1 MSRTGGTLRRWS
13 GAQFRVGGRFKRWD
27 GTVFHAGGT
36 MRRWTGSGWA
46 PPALDDDTTAFLTA
60 TGITDNTIT
69 AATDV
74 LVRALKDAGLWTK
87 LKAIYPF
94 VGGTAATH
102 KFNLKDPRD
111 LDAAFRLSF
120 NGSWVHSAS
129 GARPTNAYA
138 DTHFV
143 PSVHFAS
150 VDSGSLGFYSR
161 TSTGTPTPAG
171 PNYDM
176 GASTPGDLRA
186 TIVVCNYWTGATY
199 LDYGTATYPNTTGGD
214 GRGLFCANR
223 LSSTVTTGYRNGA
236 QVINQSDDVVQ
247 PNFSLYIGGN
257 NTAGTPSY
265 FSTKQCAF
273 AFIGDGLT
281 PTEHANL
288 YAAVQA
294 FETALS
300 RRWQDA
306 PLGAARRARAPELTL
321 EYRVSKGDPI
331 ARVELARR
339 DAGGP

>member
-1 MSRTGGTLRRWS
+1 MISVMA
-13 GAQFRVGGRFKRWD
+13 GALGPLGLAAR
-27 GTVFHAGGT
+27 
-36 MRRWTGSGWA
+36 GSG
-46 PPALDDDTTAFLTA
+46 LDPDVDAFLTA
-60 TGITDNTIT
+60 TAITDSTQV
-69 AATDV
+69 AAVAQLVADLKTD
-74 LVRALKDAGLWTK
+74 GLWSK

-94 VGGTAATH
+94 VGGTAAAH

-111 LDAAFRLSF
+111 LDAAFRLTF
-120 NGSWVHSAS
+120 VGGWTHSAT
-129 GARPTNAYA
+129 GAMPSSAYA

-143 PSVHFAS
+143 PSSHFAS
-150 VDSGSLGFYSR
+150 ADSGSLGFYSR
-161 TSTGTPTPAG
+161 SLAGVPTPAG

-176 GASTPGDLRA
+176 GCSTAGDLRA

-199 LDYGTATYPNTTGGD
+199 LDYGTAVYPNAVSGD

-236 QVINQSDDVVQ
+236 QIINQSDDVVQ
-247 PNFSLYIGGN
+247 PNFSLYVGGN

-273 AFIGDGLT
+273 AFMGDGLT

-300 RRWQDA
+300 RRWQDSA
-306 PLGAARRARAPELTL
+306 LGAKFAGAPPEMSL
-321 EYRVSKGDPI
+321 EYRISRGDPI
-331 ARVELARR
+331 ARIELARL
-339 DAGGP
+339 AGGDA

>member
-1 MSRTGGTLRRWS
+1 MARATLRRWNGTTFKT
-13 GAQFRVGGRFKRWD
+13 GATLKRFDGSALRAGATLRRWD
-27 GTVFHAGGT
+27 GAAWVP
-36 MRRWTGSGWA
+36 SQ
-46 PPALDDDTTAFLTA
+46 LDVDAAAFLTA
-60 TGITDNTIT
+60 AAITDPTIVGAIDT
-69 AATDV
+69 LT
-74 LVRALKDAGLWTK
+74 RALKTAGLWTK

-94 VGGTAATH
+94 VGGTAFTH
-102 KFNLKDPRD
+102 KFSLKDPRD

-176 GASTPGDLRA
+176 GCSTPGDLRA

-199 LDYGTATYPNTTGGD
+199 LDYGTATYPNTTGGE

-247 PNFSLYIGGN
+247 PNFSLYIGAN
-257 NTAGTPSY
+257 NTAGTASY

-288 YAAVQA
+288 YAAVQD
-294 FETALS
+294 FETTLG

-306 PLGAARRARAPELTL
+306 PLGAVRLARARELTL
-321 EYRVSKGDPI
+321 EDRVLQGDPI
-331 ARVELARR
+331 ARVEMARR
-339 DAGGP
+339 DAAGS